1 MNDIDIKKI
10 RKELGFAT
18 GTIVERNLGTEPGL
32 VRVFPRISDYIYEGR
47 PNLYEKGGPTY
58 LGGESHLNMNYLKF
72 L

>member
-1 MNDIDIKKI
+1 MAIPDP
-10 RKELGFAT
+10 FAT
-18 GTIVERNLGTEPGL
+18 GTIVERNLGTESGL

-47 PNLYEKGGPTY
+47 PYLYEKGGPTY